1 MKFFLTD
8 AAYQAAISD
17 EVGRQVMTRMVGLIN
32 LYSEN
37 PELLRRAVAA
47 YHGIADWTTVREDSM
62 LLKPHAQAIRAF
74 GQGMAALR
82 AARNGVPTYLVD
94 GLGQE

>member
-1 MKFFLTD
+1 MRLFLTD

-17 EVGRQVMTRMVGLIN
+17 EVDQQVMTRMVGLIN

-37 PELLRRAVAA
+37 PELLRRTVAA
-47 YHGIADWTTVREDSM
+47 HYGISDWTTIREDST
-62 LLKPHAQAIRAF
+62 LLKYHAQGIRAF
-74 GQGMAALR
+74 GQGMAAMR